1 MVTNVTTPEFVGL
14 NFFADVSK
22 SITDVAPSVNKYV
35 AKILLSAQVHVV
47 NQHVI
52 VSMALFVIATENVF
66 TEMIALYARTMNSLK
81 MENANVK
88 LVLTSMK
95 MVSVK
100 SDLGQ
105 VSKRYFF
112 KKY

>member
-1 MVTNVTTPEFVGL
+1 M
-14 NFFADVSK
+14 
-22 SITDVAPSVNKYV
+22 
-35 AKILLSAQVHVV
+35 V

-105 VSKRYFF
+105 FSKCFFF
-112 KKY
+112 KKYDNYYY